1 VDEIYLGKQQ
11 KFLTVV
17 SNLHT
22 GEPLWFG
29 RERKQATLDEF
40 FQTQLSAFQRG
51 GVEAA
56 CVDMHEPYRLSL
68 EQWVPQCRLVYDK
81 FHVMQHANEAVSELK
96 RAEFFR
102 KGVRLGS

>member
-1 VDEIYLGKQQ
+1 M
-11 KFLTVV
+11 V
-17 SNLHT
+17 SNLHA
-22 GEPLWFG
+22 GEPLWLG

-56 CVDMHEPYRLSL
+56 GVDMREPYRLSL
-68 EQWVPQCRLVYDK
+68 EQWVPQCRLGYDK
-81 FHVMQHANEAVSELK
+81 FHVMQHANEAVSEVK
-96 RAEFFR
+96 RAECFR